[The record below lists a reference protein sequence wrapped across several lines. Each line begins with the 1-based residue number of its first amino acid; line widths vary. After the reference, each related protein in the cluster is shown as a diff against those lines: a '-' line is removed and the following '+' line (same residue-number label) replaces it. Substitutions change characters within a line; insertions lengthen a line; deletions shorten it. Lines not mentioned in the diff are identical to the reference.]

1 MKWYSTDLD
10 GVTEV
15 DPDAAA
21 RRALLEEAERH
32 GAEAA
37 YPEVFLG
44 AAGWGTIS
52 YRAGGVLLWERETDG
67 EEWVLRGCSL
77 SEAAAVWEQLVAG
90 DGAALERHAWESLE
104 EPE

>member
-10 GVTEV
+10 GLTEV
-15 DPDAAA
+15 DPDAEA

-52 YRAGGVLLWERETDG
+52 YRAGGVMLWERETDG

-77 SEAAAVWEQLVAG
+77 SEASTIWEQLAAG
-90 DGAALERHAWESLE
+90 DGAGLESWGWDRLV